1 MKTLLII
8 NDPPYGTERAYNAL
22 RLATT
27 LIKREGEEA
36 RVFLMA
42 DAATCA
48 KAGQTLPQGY
58 YSLERMLRIFH
69 TRGGSIGVCGSC
81 MEARGLREEELLEGA
96 RRSTME
102 ELADWTIWAD
112 RVLVF

>member
-22 RLATT
+22 RLANT

-42 DAATCA
+42 DAALCA
-48 KAGQTLPQGY
+48 KAGPADTKPARKAPNKKVEPKFLSGFIVGPP
-58 YSLERMLRIFH
+58 
-69 TRGGSIGVCGSC
+69 GVK
-81 MEARGLREEELLEGA
+81 L
-96 RRSTME
+96 
-102 ELADWTIWAD
+102 TI
-112 RVLVF
+112 